1 MMQQH
6 STQPMNETIGKIA
19 LECEEAGASK
29 WDVVKIIKSLSER
42 ESLGIEELR
51 KEAISL
57 LRGINPEA
65 AEVYASFHRMH
76 VHTSRERIEGFD
88 RGNIIKSLLK
98 ETNLPRTIAE
108 RIGHEVEGKIKDLKI
123 SYLDTALIREL
134 VNARL
139 LEYGYENIYRQYAR
153 IGIPSYDIA
162 EKISKGFYE
171 NYELLKGYSLQ
182 RLIPPEI
189 REQHFSAELH
199 ISALG
204 DFPTKPYAYCMPAN
218 GVNEYRSAADFIFGL
233 SESVGK
239 IQRIVSLPL
248 SVDALNM
255 AIARHLGNAR
265 HKQAAE
271 TAGLFFKAFSP
282 LKGKCT
288 IGISLFV
295 PEGLQ
300 IKKDEKSA
308 AIEFADALLVK
319 GAGYAE
325 KFTFKIAVDSPAEL
339 KLLKGP
345 FLRKGISILNC
356 KSNNLKPLAQDFY
369 SKFSNGILSCVNAN
383 LTNIALSSD
392 GNDANFFELLE
403 KCLGSAKK
411 IAEIK
416 LLQLGQRAYL
426 KENGIETNSLAP
438 MLCIDSLFGAASA
451 FLGENAKEG
460 GKFAERIIDAIRKY
474 LGTEW
479 IVAPLSDYEAG
490 ERFAYENSR
499 RFNYRSSETNFQGQ
513 FIKSDFIVKRYY
525 SRPCTASSMN
535 ELEKLLAGNAECIIM
550 E

>member
-1 MMQQH
+1 MQQH
-6 STQPMNETIGKIA
+6 STQPMNETIGRIA

-29 WDVVKIIKSLSER
+29 WDVVKIIKSLSDK

-51 KEAISL
+51 KEAISA

-76 VHTSRERIEGFD
+76 VHTSRERVEGFD

-139 LEYGYENIYRQYAR
+139 LEYGYEGIYRQYAR
-153 IGIPSYDIA
+153 IGLPSYDIA
-162 EKISKGFYE
+162 EKVSKGLYE

-182 RLIPPEI
+182 RLVPPEI
-189 REQHFSAELH
+189 REQHFSAEIH

-204 DFPTKPYAYCMPAN
+204 DFPTKPYAYCFPAN
-218 GVNEYRSAADFIFGL
+218 GVDECKSAADFIFGL
-233 SESVGK
+233 SERISK
-239 IQRIVSLPL
+239 IRRLVSLPL
-248 SVDALNM
+248 SIDALNM
-255 AIARHLGNAR
+255 AIAKHLGTASKR
-265 HKQAAE
+265 QVEEA
-271 TAGLFFKAFSP
+271 AGLFLRVFSP
-282 LKGKCT
+282 LNGKCV
-288 IGISLFV
+288 IGLSLFA

-300 IKKDEKSA
+300 IRKDEKSA
-308 AIEFADALLVK
+308 AIEFANAIML
-319 GAGYAE
+319 GSTRYAE
-325 KFTFKIAVDSPAEL
+325 KFTFKIAVDSPSEL

-345 FLRKGISILNC
+345 LLRKGVSILNC
-356 KSNNLKPLAQDFY
+356 KSNSLKPLAQDFY

-383 LTNIALSSD
+383 LANIALSAK
-392 GNDANFFELLE
+392 GNDSAFLELLE

-426 KENGIETNSLAP
+426 KENGVETDSLAP

-451 FLGENAKEG
+451 FLGENAKES

-479 IVAPLSDYEAG
+479 IVAPLADNEAR
-490 ERFAYENSR
+490 ERFEYENLRKFGYR
-499 RFNYRSSETNFQGQ
+499 RPETDFQEQ
-513 FIKSDFIVKRYY
+513 FIRSDFIVKRYY
-525 SRPCTASSMN
+525 SRPCTAKGAN
-535 ELEKLLAGNAECIIM
+535 ELEKLLAGNAECILM
-550 E
+550 G